1 MQEQP
6 TARRP
11 GELVFTLILLVGSL
25 FLLWQAYGIS
35 GFAGLSSAGAFPM
48 AMSAIMAVSLVVIL
62 ATVLRRPA
70 PAAVPERLRKDILP
84 ATVVVFCGL
93 ILVYSL
99 ALDWLGFIPSSFLF
113 LLASITFL
121 QGGRFKRALG
131 LSLLSIICVYVV
143 FRLVFQ
149 VVLPEGLI
157 PERAI
162 IAWIQSFFAA
172 GN

>member
-1 MQEQP
+1 
-6 TARRP
+6 
-11 GELVFTLILLVGSL
+11 
-25 FLLWQAYGIS
+25 
-35 GFAGLSSAGAFPM
+35 M
-48 AMSAIMAVSLVVIL
+48 AMSAVMVVSLAIIL
-62 ATVLRRPA
+62 AKTLRKPA
-70 PAAVPERLRKDILP
+70 PAAVIDRLRTEILP
-84 ATVVVFCGL
+84 ATVVVFCLL
-93 ILVYSL
+93 ILLYSL
-99 ALDWLGFIPSSFLF
+99 ALDVLGFIPSSFLF

-131 LSLLSIICVYVV
+131 LSLLSILCVYVV

-162 IAWIQSFFAA
+162 IAWIQSFFTV